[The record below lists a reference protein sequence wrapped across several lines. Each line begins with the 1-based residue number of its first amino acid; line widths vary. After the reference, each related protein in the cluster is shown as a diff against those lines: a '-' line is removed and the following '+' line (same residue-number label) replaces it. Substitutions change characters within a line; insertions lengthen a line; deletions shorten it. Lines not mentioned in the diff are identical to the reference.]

1 MIEDSIT
8 TIAAPATA
16 SGRAGIAVVRL
27 SGPNSYALAAKITN
41 ADFPPRSLE
50 RVCFYDH
57 DGEVIDSGLAVFFKG
72 PKSYTGEDVVE
83 MHCHGN
89 PIIVDQIIKV
99 ILMYG
104 GVLAEP
110 GEFTKRAFLNG
121 KINLFQAEAVADII
135 DAATVKASRS
145 AHRSLNGHFSDEIN
159 TVISNLTRLRVLVES
174 GLDFAEEDVDLI
186 SNSEIIAEIAS
197 ISGVL
202 ADLKAKAKVGKIMQD
217 GLKIV
222 IFGPPNAGKSSLFN
236 YLSLADEAIVTD
248 IPGTTRD
255 VLKQKIKLD
264 DSGFVATISDT
275 AGIRS
280 CDDVIENIGIERAK
294 AELEGSDCIIV
305 LIDAACYRGD
315 GFSDFVAKNLASH
328 QQKAIYVLNKI
339 DLVSD
344 VDEILQEQGRP
355 VTPISIKHQL
365 GRDRLVLAIKSMC
378 KIDEEESVFTARQ
391 RHITAIE
398 QGELHLGEAKEQ
410 CLAESGHEIVAEHLR
425 FALNSLGFITG
436 AAVASDDILGEIF
449 SSFCIGK

>member
-1 MIEDSIT
+1 
-8 TIAAPATA
+8 
-16 SGRAGIAVVRL
+16 
-27 SGPNSYALAAKITN
+27 
-41 ADFPPRSLE
+41 
-50 RVCFYDH
+50 
-57 DGEVIDSGLAVFFKG
+57 
-72 PKSYTGEDVVE
+72 
-83 MHCHGN
+83 
-89 PIIVDQIIKV
+89 
-99 ILMYG
+99 
-104 GVLAEP
+104 
-110 GEFTKRAFLNG
+110 
-121 KINLFQAEAVADII
+121 
-135 DAATVKASRS
+135 
-145 AHRSLNGHFSDEIN
+145 
-159 TVISNLTRLRVLVES
+159 
-174 GLDFAEEDVDLI
+174 
-186 SNSEIIAEIAS
+186 
-197 ISGVL
+197 
-202 ADLKAKAKVGKIMQD
+202 

-236 YLSLADEAIVTD
+236 YLSLAEEAIVTD

-305 LIDAACYRGD
+305 LLDAACYRGD

-355 VTPISIKHQL
+355 VTSISIKHQL